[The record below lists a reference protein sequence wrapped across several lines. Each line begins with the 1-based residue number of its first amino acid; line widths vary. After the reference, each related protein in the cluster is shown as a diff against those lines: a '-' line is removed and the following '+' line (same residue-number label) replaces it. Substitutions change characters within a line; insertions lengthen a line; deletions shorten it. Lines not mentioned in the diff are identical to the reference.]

1 MPSFGVQEGLLRT
14 PSPISLSPDP
24 PRYPLLIAALW
35 IAGCGAFAASVA
47 WVPLSEPF
55 YLPAV
60 LAVAW
65 YYGLSWGLGAAVASA
80 VAALVAEAIVG
91 AVFGPG
97 ALVWNFLAR
106 SMLFGLPAWL
116 LFLAREQRREIAG
129 LMRIDPATGFF
140 TRHGLLGTLADELV
154 RTERFGGETSVVA
167 IGLNGLFK
175 LASRHGAERAEEV
188 VESFCTALS
197 TSSRRTDGIGRL
209 AEEEFA
215 IMLRGTGAKAA
226 EEVAAKLSGL
236 LTEWLLTQ
244 GHDLTCSV
252 GWTTAPRGRSLDAGA
267 LIDRAVGQMYQ
278 NRGADPLPR
287 AGGKDGKNGKKKV
300 VALPARNSA

>member
-1 MPSFGVQEGLLRT
+1 MVPVRVQEGLLRK
-14 PSPISLSPDP
+14 PSPISLSREP
-24 PRYPLLIAALW
+24 PRYPLLVAAVW
-35 IAGCGAFAASVA
+35 ILGCGAFAASVA

-65 YYGLSWGLGAAVASA
+65 YYGLSWGLGAALAAA
-80 VAALVAEAIVG
+80 VVALVAEMIVG

-106 SMLFGLPAWL
+106 LMLFALPAWL
-116 LFLAREQRREIAG
+116 LHVARDQRREIAS
-129 LMRIDPATGFF
+129 LTRIDPATGFF
-140 TRHGLLGTLADELV
+140 TRHGLLGTVADELV
-154 RTERFGGETSVVA
+154 RTERFGGETSIVA
-167 IGLNGLFK
+167 VGLSGLFK
-175 LASRHGAERAEEV
+175 LAGQHGAERAEDV

-197 TSSRRTDGIGRL
+197 NSARRTDAVGRL

-215 IMLRGTGAKAA
+215 LLLRGTGAEAA
-226 EEVAAKLSGL
+226 EAVAAKLSGV

-278 NRGADPLPR
+278 NRGADPVYRAPR
-287 AGGKDGKNGKKKV
+287 RDDGLRQAA
-300 VALPARNSA
+300 ALPGRIRA